1 MKLKLD
7 ELGLKIDSCS
17 DASDSGQLAGLINEC
32 RQQVKL
38 AEGSDRVLLYYFEGN
53 AFSALRKI
61 KCTDENYLWNWEQ
74 PEAISE
80 ILALRSAIAEPAFI
94 EVDKPRRSQIKT
106 NLGNC
111 LNQLGRPVEAIEQWD
126 DALAVVPKFAM
137 ALGNRANGLLHYG
150 RSLYDDGHRAMILAE
165 AHQGFLAALDPNAFW
180 ESGFDSGVANEFK
193 IQIHN
198 IEQVADIVE
207 IRARMESLSY
217 SLGDSSAEIEYR
229 NWCLVNRLFLD
240 PLNDLGARSIAASDV
255 FHLPSHTYEIHEEP
269 RFVRFYD
276 LLKQEFISARAIYF
290 EATKNEDY
298 GIHYSD
304 REVLLFDH
312 FDGSI
317 FGLKN
322 EKLKMSFRATYS
334 IFDKISVFMNEYFE
348 LGKKSDSPSV
358 SFRQVWYAPH
368 SRGEPRQ
375 LAEKFSGYQNWP
387 LKGLFS
393 LSKDLYD
400 SDLQSVALP
409 EAKLL
414 DALRNA
420 AEHRFL
426 SIHEY
431 DDGSPSNSIHQR
443 ITVTDF
449 RSKTLRLLKLA
460 RAALIY
466 LSLAVKR
473 EEYLRKLSN
482 TEDKFVASIEGVPL
496 ARR

>member
-7 ELGLKIDSCS
+7 ELALKIDICS
-17 DASDSGQLAGLINEC
+17 DASDSDQLTGLIDEC
-32 RQQVKL
+32 RQQTKI
-38 AEGSDRVLLYYFEGN
+38 AEGANRVLLHYFEGN
-53 AFSALRKI
+53 AFAALRKI
-61 KCTDENYLWNWEQ
+61 KCSDESYLWGWEQ

-94 EVDKPRRSQIKT
+94 EIDKVRRSQIKT
-106 NLGNC
+106 NLGNS

-126 DALAVVPKFAM
+126 DALAVMPKFAM

-150 RSLYDDGHRAMILAE
+150 RSLYDDKHRAIFLAD
-165 AHQGFLAALDPNAFW
+165 AHQGFVSALDPNAFW
-180 ESGFDSGVANEFK
+180 ESGFDSGVANEFEM
-193 IQIHN
+193 QIHT
-198 IEQVADIVE
+198 IEQVADVVA
-207 IRARMESLSY
+207 IRARMKKLTC
-217 SLGDSSAEIEYR
+217 SLGDSSEEIEYR
-229 NWCLVNRLFLD
+229 KWCLVNRLFLD
-240 PLNDLGARSIAASDV
+240 PLNDLSESSIAASDM

-276 LLKQEFISARAIYF
+276 LLKQEFISARAICF
-290 EATKNEDY
+290 EATKDEDY

-312 FDGSI
+312 FDGST

-334 IFDKISVFMNEYFE
+334 IFDKISVFMNEYFG

-368 SRGEPRQ
+368 SRGEPKM

-387 LKGLFS
+387 LRGLFS

-400 SDLQSVALP
+400 ADIQSVALP

-431 DDGSPSNSIHQR
+431 DDGSLSNSVHQR

-449 RSKTLRLLKLA
+449 QAKTMRLLKLA

-466 LSLAVKR
+466 LSLAVQR
-473 EEYLRKLSN
+473 EEYLRKQSN
-482 TEDKFVASIEGVPL
+482 TADKFVASIDGMPL